1 MAAWQARA
9 ARRTVI
15 GVEAGAVLSGVGR
28 VGYRRPARGLG
39 QKEISLGA
47 GLVLSRFNID
57 YAWQRRTR
65 LGREVHRLGLRF
77 TL

>member
-1 MAAWQARA
+1 M
-9 ARRTVI
+9 
-15 GVEAGAVLSGVGR
+15 GLEAGAVVQKVGIVGR
-28 VGYRRPARGLG
+28 VGYGAAPEGAG
-39 QKEISLGA
+39 QKKISLGG
-47 GLVLSRFNID
+47 GLVMSRFNLD